1 MKDLVLL
8 GSTGSIGEQTLNVL
22 EKLDDW
28 NLKGISCFKSID
40 KVKSQAI
47 KFRPDFIAINDET
60 DLDDLKN
67 GLPNNYKPEILI
79 GKKGFADLAGLNN
92 IDMVINAIVGAAG
105 LEPSYNAILNGNK
118 LGLANKES
126 LVIGGNLIIP
136 LAKENNVDLIPIDSE
151 HNAIFQLLK
160 GKDRS
165 EVSRLILT
173 ASGGPF
179 YGYTAKEIEDV
190 TVEDALNH
198 PNWNMGSK
206 ISIDSATLM
215 NKGLEVIE
223 AHWLFDYSYDKIDVV
238 IHPQSIIHSMIEL
251 IDGSILAELGAAD
264 MRIPIQYALKYPE
277 RGNKVAESLNLN
289 EVGKLEF
296 NSPDFETFPALRM
309 AYESGKK
316 GKGYPVV
323 LNAANEI
330 AVKAFLNKKI
340 KFNQIPMIISK
351 MLAKHKGRTFKDLNE
366 ILELNRTVRELTE
379 EVVSIC

>member
-1 MKDLVLL
+1 MKNLVLL

-28 NLKGISCFKSID
+28 NLKGISCYESID

-60 DLDDLKN
+60 DLHDLKN
-67 GLPNNYKPEILI
+67 GLPDNYKPEILI
-79 GKKGFADLAGLNN
+79 GRKGFVELAGLNN

-136 LAKENNVDLIPIDSE
+136 LAKENNVDIIPIDSE

-160 GKDRS
+160 GEDRS

-179 YGYTAKEIEDV
+179 YGYTAEEIEDV

-251 IDGSILAELGAAD
+251 IDGSILAELGTAD
-264 MRIPIQYALKYPE
+264 MRTPIQYALKYPE
-277 RGNKVAESLNLN
+277 RGNKVAESLSLKDI
-289 EVGKLEF
+289 GKLEF
-296 NSPDFETFPALRM
+296 NSPDLETFPALRM
-309 AYESGKK
+309 AYECGQM

-340 KFNQIPMIISK
+340 KFNHIPIIISK
-351 MLAKHKGRTFKDLNE
+351 MLDKHKGRTFEDLNE

-379 EVVSIC
+379 EVVSTC